1 MRPKVLVIV
10 GTYLPGMKGGGPIR
24 SIANMVR
31 ALAGEIDFR
40 VITSDRDLGDDTPYP
55 SITPGRWT
63 ETGVLYLSPN
73 RFSPGSLSRILA
85 SEPADYLYLN
95 SFFSWEFSILPMLL
109 RLAGFTRQKR
119 LMLAPR
125 GEFSPGALGLK
136 PRRKRFFIEIA
147 RRLPMYRQV
156 LWHASSAYEERDIRN
171 LFGDSAQVRVALP
184 ISAIGAGKADP
195 ESTPPAA
202 KAPGSLRLI
211 SLSRVSPKKNL
222 LGALRMLQGVTGEVE
237 FDIYGPPEDQDYAR
251 QCAAAIHALPP
262 NIRARMHPA
271 VSHEKVAG
279 LFSKN
284 HLFYFPTLGENY
296 GHVICEAL
304 AAGCPALISDRT
316 PWRGLERAG
325 AGWDLPLESPER
337 FRAAIQRAV
346 DMTHEELLAAAA
358 NARRFARDFAGPEQ
372 IARSRA
378 IFLDP
383 PVSVNPM
390 EALAAS

>member
-1 MRPKVLVIV
+1 
-10 GTYLPGMKGGGPIR
+10 
-24 SIANMVR
+24 
-31 ALAGEIDFR
+31 
-40 VITSDRDLGDDTPYP
+40 
-55 SITPGRWT
+55 
-63 ETGVLYLSPN
+63 
-73 RFSPGSLSRILA
+73 
-85 SEPADYLYLN
+85 
-95 SFFSWEFSILPMLL
+95 
-109 RLAGFTRQKR
+109 
-119 LMLAPR
+119 
-125 GEFSPGALGLK
+125 
-136 PRRKRFFIEIA
+136 
-147 RRLPMYRQV
+147 
-156 LWHASSAYEERDIRN
+156 
-171 LFGDSAQVRVALP
+171 
-184 ISAIGAGKADP
+184 
-195 ESTPPAA
+195 
-202 KAPGSLRLI
+202 
-211 SLSRVSPKKNL
+211 
-222 LGALRMLQGVTGEVE
+222 
-237 FDIYGPPEDQDYAR
+237 
-251 QCAAAIHALPP
+251 
-262 NIRARMHPA
+262 MHPA

-279 LFSKN
+279 LFSTN